1 MTTKRNVLFTNE
13 EYQMQLQWVTI
24 AMGEVEK

>member
-1 MTTKRNVLFTNE
+1 MTTKRKVLFTNE